1 MGKILWPEFE
11 KYAKM
16 LEEAVSEIV
25 DDLISKIHSGDFE
38 ETEIAGEVGFEEIA

>member
-1 MGKILWPEFE
+1 MDEVLWPEFK

-25 DDLISKIHSGDFE
+25 DGLISKIHNGDYE
-38 ETEIAGEVGFEEIA
+38 ETEIAGEVGLDKTA